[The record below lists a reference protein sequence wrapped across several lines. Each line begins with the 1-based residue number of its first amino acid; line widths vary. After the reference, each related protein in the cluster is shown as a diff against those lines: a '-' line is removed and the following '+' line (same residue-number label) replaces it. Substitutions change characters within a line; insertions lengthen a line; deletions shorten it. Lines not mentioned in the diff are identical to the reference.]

1 MEMERSRFASYR
13 RIVARGRHI
22 TLTLHPLKIQP
33 QSPDPRDPI
42 LYKQRHRIENM
53 FGRLTD
59 WRRVHTRYDRC
70 AHAYFSAI
78 CIAAAVI
85 FWL

>member
-1 MEMERSRFASYR
+1 
-13 RIVARGRHI
+13 
-22 TLTLHPLKIQP
+22 
-33 QSPDPRDPI
+33 
-42 LYKQRHRIENM
+42 M
-53 FGRLTD
+53 FGKLRTGD
-59 WRRVHTRYDRC
+59 ESHTRYDRC